1 VALGGVAAV
10 LLDAFGT
17 LVAMDPPGPRLRAEL
32 AARGFSVS
40 GEAAAAAFRAE
51 IAYYLDH
58 QLEGRDAASL
68 DDLRDRCAEVLR
80 EALAL
85 PGLDQADARA
95 ALLAAIRFRPFHDAA
110 PALAALRERGLRL
123 VVASNWDC
131 SLPEVLREAG
141 LLELVDGVV
150 SSAEAGVRKPDAR
163 LFALALERA
172 GVEAERAVHVG
183 DSPANDVAGAA
194 AAGIRAVLLRR
205 GGERPDALPADAADG
220 PAPLAEIA
228 TLADLPRVL

>member
-1 VALGGVAAV
+1 MTTEAV

-32 AARGFSVS
+32 AARGFPVS
-40 GEAAAAAFRAE
+40 SEVAAAAFRAE

-68 DDLRDRCAEVLR
+68 DELRDRCADVLR
-80 EALAL
+80 ETLAL
-85 PGLDQADARA
+85 PGLDRPTARE
-95 ALLAAIRFRPFHDAA
+95 ALLAAIRFRPFHDAQ
-110 PALAALRERGLRL
+110 PALTALRERGLRL

-131 SLPEVLREAG
+131 SLPEVLRDAG
-141 LLELVDGVV
+141 LLGLVDGVV
-150 SSAEAGVRKPDAR
+150 SSAEAGVRKPDTR

-172 GVEAERAVHVG
+172 GVAAERAVHVG

-205 GGERPDALPADAADG
+205 DGERPDALAADAEAE
-220 PAPLAEIA
+220 PAPLAEIG
-228 TLADLPRVL
+228 TLADLARVL